1 MKLYFSPGACSLAS
15 HIAIL
20 EAGLTV
26 EPVLASTKTHTLPDG
41 TDFYKLNPLGYVP
54 LLEMDDGTLLR
65 EGPAILQ
72 YIADLAPLK
81 NLAPANGTLQRYRLQ
96 EWLSFIS
103 TEIHKNFSPMF
114 NPNMPAEAKTI
125 FKDKLK
131 SRYTWLDE
139 QLADKPFVTGEHFT
153 VADCYLFTVT
163 NWAKP
168 LGLDIAG
175 CANLMA
181 WHARI
186 GERPAVQAAI
196 AAEKPAK

>member
-20 EAGLTV
+20 EAGLAV

-41 TDFYKLNPLGYVP
+41 TDFYKINPLGYVP

-72 YIADLAPLK
+72 YVADLAPLK

-103 TEIHKNFSPMF
+103 TEIHKNFSPLF
-114 NPNMPAEAKTI
+114 NSNMPAEAKTI

-139 QLADKPFVTGEHFT
+139 QLAEKPFVTGEHFT

-168 LGLDIAG
+168 LGLDISG
-175 CANLMA
+175 YTNLLA

-186 GERPAVQAAI
+186 GERPAVLAAI

>member
-20 EAGLTV
+20 EAGLAV

-41 TDFYKLNPLGYVP
+41 TDFYKINPLGYVP

-72 YIADLAPLK
+72 YVADLAPLK

-168 LGLDIAG
+168 MGLDISG